1 MGSDTTGSSRPGG
14 FPTRVLLPT
23 AVLVI
28 AGLLLWQL
36 RHLLLLGFAAALLAL
51 AFSSLTKIITERAG
65 IGWSLSL
72 LIVVAAVL
80 GGIAGFSLLLGAQV
94 TGEITQLAE
103 RAPDLAISIGNW
115 LGLEDPWRWL
125 EQQSR
130 RVFRDIS
137 LLQGIS
143 GVSSVVYSALIETL
157 LVVAGGIYLA
167 ARPEVYR
174 GGFIR
179 LLPAQWR
186 TKGAE
191 ATSEVA
197 RALRIWLLGQ
207 FLAMIAVGVLTTLG
221 LFALGIPSAIALGFL
236 AGLLEFVPYVGPVI
250 SAVPALAVG
259 LAESPTK
266 AALVFALYFAIQQ
279 AEGLFI
285 APLIQ
290 RKAVDL
296 APALAIF
303 AIIAFGIILGPMGV
317 VLAAPLTVLSV
328 VLVKVL
334 WMDESQQVGDDPD
347 QEKRLHGPEP
357 NQIGDPTC
365 QQAKQ

>member
-1 MGSDTTGSSRPGG
+1 MAENPRSAGFATG
-14 FPTRVLLPT
+14 VLLPS
-23 AVLVI
+23 AALII

-36 RHLLLLGFAAALLAL
+36 RHLLLLGFAAALLAI
-51 AFSSLTKIITERAG
+51 AFSSLAKIIDERSG
-65 IGWSLSL
+65 IGWYLSL
-72 LIVVAAVL
+72 LVVVVAVIS
-80 GGIAGFSLLLGAQV
+80 GVAGFSSLLGAQV
-94 TGEITQLAE
+94 TGEITQLAR

-125 EQQSR
+125 EQQAR
-130 RVFRDIS
+130 RVFRDMS

-143 GVSSVVYSALIETL
+143 GVSSVVYSTLIETL

-167 ARPEVYR
+167 ARPAVYR
-174 GGFIR
+174 GGFLR
-179 LLPAQWR
+179 LLPPNWR
-186 TKGAE
+186 SRGAS

-285 APLIQ
+285 APMIQ

-296 APALAIF
+296 PPALAVF

-334 WMDESQQVGDDPD
+334 WLEETQHNGDRPD
-347 QEKRLHGPEP
+347 RVSDRKPASETGR
-357 NQIGDPTC
+357 
-365 QQAKQ
+365 

>member
-1 MGSDTTGSSRPGG
+1 MAENPRSAGFATG
-14 FPTRVLLPT
+14 VLLPS
-23 AVLVI
+23 AALII

-36 RHLLLLGFAAALLAL
+36 RHLLLLGFAAALLAIV
-51 AFSSLTKIITERAG
+51 FSSLAKIINESSG
-65 IGWSLSL
+65 IGWYLSL
-72 LIVVAAVL
+72 LVVVVAVIS
-80 GGIAGFSLLLGAQV
+80 GVAGFSSLLGAQV
-94 TGEITQLAE
+94 TGEITQLAR

-125 EQQSR
+125 EQQAR
-130 RVFRDIS
+130 RVFRDMS

-143 GVSSVVYSALIETL
+143 GVSSVVYSTLIETL

-167 ARPEVYR
+167 ARPAVYR
-174 GGFIR
+174 GGFLG
-179 LLPAQWR
+179 LLPPNWR
-186 TKGAE
+186 SRGAS

-285 APLIQ
+285 APMIQ

-296 APALAIF
+296 PPALAVF

-334 WMDESQQVGDDPD
+334 WLEETQHNGDRPGRVSDRKPAS
-347 QEKRLHGPEP
+347 ETGR
-357 NQIGDPTC
+357 
-365 QQAKQ
+365 